1 MCACACI
8 TDAWCEHCVLK
19 HVECI
24 DYYMS
29 PRVYGGLRER
39 KRAQERERERGKK
52 ERAYVDVLACAW

>member
-1 MCACACI
+1 M
-8 TDAWCEHCVLK
+8 LK

-39 KRAQERERERGKK
+39 KRAQERERERERGKK